1 MKIEKSTKRIKGEI
15 DKETRRA
22 LRSMLYDKFS
32 KARKKEVYSLQK
44 LYNQLSND
52 INKNIQH
59 AKRGS

>member
-32 KARKKEVYSLQK
+32 KARKKEVYSMQK

-59 AKRGS
+59 VKRGF